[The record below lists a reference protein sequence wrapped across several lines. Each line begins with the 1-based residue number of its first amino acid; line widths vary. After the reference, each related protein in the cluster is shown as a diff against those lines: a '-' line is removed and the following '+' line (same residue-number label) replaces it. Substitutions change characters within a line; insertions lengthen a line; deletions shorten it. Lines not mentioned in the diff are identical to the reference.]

1 MQIDAST
8 ILVTGG
14 SSGLGAACVEML
26 ARRGAR
32 VIVADVA
39 PPRGGTLEEFSDRV
53 LFAQTDVTSEADMRS
68 AIAAGEERF
77 GPLRGV
83 VACAGML
90 HAERV
95 LGATASHRSRTFRR
109 VIDVNLNGTFNT
121 VRLAAEAIARS
132 EPQED
137 GLRGVVV
144 MTSSV
149 SAFEGQI
156 GQAAYSASKGGV
168 ASLTLP
174 LARELGQHGI
184 RVVSIAPGVFD
195 TPMMQAAPD
204 KVRQSLDRAD
214 SISTPL
220 RPGRRICVAGVPRLR
235 EQHAQRLRSA
245 PGRRDAHGAEVAVAG
260 PVSQR

>member
-1 MQIDAST
+1 MQIPGST

-26 ARRGAR
+26 ARQGAG

-39 PPRGGTLEEFSDRV
+39 VPREELDANLSERV
-53 LFAQTDVTSEADMRS
+53 LFSSTDVTSEAAVRA
-68 AIAAGEERF
+68 AIASGENRF
-77 GPLRGV
+77 GQLRGAV
-83 VACAGML
+83 ICAGLL

-95 LGATASHRSRTFRR
+95 LGREGVASFEAFRR
-109 VIDVNLNGTFNT
+109 VIDVNLNGTFNA
-121 VRLAAEAIARS
+121 VRLAAEAIARG

-137 GLRGVVV
+137 GQRGVIV

-156 GQAAYSASKGGV
+156 GQAAYAASKGGV

-174 LARELGQHGI
+174 LAREFGQHGI
-184 RVVSIAPGVFD
+184 RVVTIAPGVFD

-204 KVRQSLDRAD
+204 KVRQSLAD
-214 SISTPL
+214 QIPFPHRLGQPHEFASLVCHGLENNMLNGCIL
-220 RPGRRICVAGVPRLR
+220 RLDGAIRM
-235 EQHAQRLRSA
+235 A
-245 PGRRDAHGAEVAVAG
+245 PK
-260 PVSQR
+260 

>member
-1 MQIDAST
+1 MQIEALN

-14 SSGLGAACVEML
+14 SSGLGAACVEAL
-26 ARRGAR
+26 ARQGAR
-32 VIVADVA
+32 VINADVT
-39 PPRGGTLEEFSDRV
+39 PPRGDTAKEFSDRV
-53 LFAQTDVTSEADMRS
+53 LFVATDVTSEADVCS
-68 AIAAGEERF
+68 AIAAGEKRF

-83 VACAGML
+83 VACAGVL
-90 HAERV
+90 LAERV
-95 LGATASHRSRTFRR
+95 LGREKIASLEAFRR
-109 VIDVNLNGTFNT
+109 VIEVNLIGTFNA

-132 EPQED
+132 EPVED
-137 GLRGVVV
+137 GLRGVAVT
-144 MTSSV
+144 TSSV

-204 KVRQSLDRAD
+204 KVRQSLIDQIPFPHRFGQAAEFA
-214 SISTPL
+214 SLVCHIFENNMLNGCVL
-220 RPGRRICVAGVPRLR
+220 RLDGAIRMGPR
-235 EQHAQRLRSA
+235 
-245 PGRRDAHGAEVAVAG
+245 
-260 PVSQR
+260 